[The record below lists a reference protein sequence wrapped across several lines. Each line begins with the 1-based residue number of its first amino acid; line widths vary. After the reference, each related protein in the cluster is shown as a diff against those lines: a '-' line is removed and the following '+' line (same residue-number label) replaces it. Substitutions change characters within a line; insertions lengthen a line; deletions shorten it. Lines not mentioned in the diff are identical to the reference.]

1 MSSWG
6 ESRVRVELRRN
17 QLLLDNSSVLI
28 VDDQEHTRRLLVR
41 SLERSGHRC
50 ATAES
55 ADAASDILRQDEF
68 EILLLDI
75 MMPGRSGMDFLP
87 DVVAQYPDIAVLMMT
102 AVTETQTAVD
112 AMKAG
117 AYDYVT
123 KPFNLD
129 DVALRVRR
137 AREVKT
143 VRMLKQEAQQR
154 LERELGEKTRQM
166 QEQFAQLV
174 QSMAREHRL
183 LYGLNSE
190 RGGKAALS
198 SLPPELQERL
208 SSVELFRDA
217 LLRILGRG
225 RV

>member
-1 MSSWG
+1 M
-6 ESRVRVELRRN
+6 
-17 QLLLDNSSVLI
+17 LLDNSSVLI

>member
-1 MSSWG
+1 M
-6 ESRVRVELRRN
+6 
-17 QLLLDNSSVLI
+17 LLDNSSVLI

-183 LYGLNSE
+183 LYGLNSG
-190 RGGKAALS
+190 RGSEPTLS

-208 SSVELFRDA
+208 SSVEQFRDA